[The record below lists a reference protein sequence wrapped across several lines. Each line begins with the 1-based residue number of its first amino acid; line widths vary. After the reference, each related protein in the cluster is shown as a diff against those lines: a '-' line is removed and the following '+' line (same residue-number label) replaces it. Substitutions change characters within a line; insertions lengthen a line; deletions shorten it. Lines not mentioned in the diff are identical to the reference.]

1 MPGIRNALTFSATA
15 PRYDL
20 PPPALDEHGEEIRAW
35 LATDYAS
42 ADQPGNERR
51 N

>member
-20 PPPALDEHGEEIRAW
+20 PPPALDEHGKEIRAW
-35 LATDYAS
+35 LAAAPPS
-42 ADQPGNERR
+42 ADRR
-51 N
+51 DSEQRG